1 MTARTFSSIKTAS
14 RLVNGFAAAAI
25 AFAPSLSFGQ
35 DLKPMP
41 VASTSDGI
49 TATTNCKEWQ
59 PGELMASEKCEII
72 KGEFLRAQGKALSSQ
87 GSQVA
92 TQNGCIEAIVRFK
105 KAEPDQFASLGLGTI
120 TRDNACKLAS
130 RLPKKSASL
139 Q

>member
-25 AFAPSLSFGQ
+25 AFAPTLSFGQ
-35 DLKPMP
+35 DLKATP
-41 VASTSDGI
+41 VASSSDGI
-49 TATTNCKEWQ
+49 TTTTDCDKWK
-59 PGELMASEKCEII
+59 PGVLMSDEKCEII

-87 GSQVA
+87 SNQIA

-120 TRDNACKLAS
+120 TRDNACKLVS

>member
-35 DLKPMP
+35 DLKPTP
-41 VASTSDGI
+41 VASTSEGV
-49 TATTNCKEWQ
+49 TATTKCNEWH
-59 PGELMASEKCEII
+59 PGELMSDEKCEII
-72 KGEFLRAQGKALSSQ
+72 KGEFLKAQGKALSSQ
-87 GSQVA
+87 GSQIA

-105 KAEPDQFASLGLGTI
+105 KAEPDQYASLGLGTI

>member
-1 MTARTFSSIKTAS
+1 MRHRPSSFGKSLA
-14 RLVNGFAAAAI
+14 
-25 AFAPSLSFGQ
+25 AFATVGSLLVGAVPSFGQ

-41 VASTSDGI
+41 VASTSGAI
-49 TATTNCKEWQ
+49 TATTNCKEWN

-72 KGEFLRAQGKALSSQ
+72 KGEFLRAQGKALSSR
-87 GSQVA
+87 GSQIT
-92 TQNGCIEAIVRFK
+92 TQNGCIEAIVGFK